1 MKPQAILGTLLAGAI
16 GIPVLTVLLN
26 SVIGDPE
33 YWSAISAVTM
43 AMGATL
49 ATAWVGFLDTYL
61 FVVSRREPVGP
72 GVLVTALVGSAM
84 LFIGFGSTALAS
96 WEEVQAGQAL
106 PIINLFIF
114 LIPLGL
120 IVVAV
125 AFLMALASKNAVRV
139 PPSQ

>member
-43 AMGATL
+43 AVGATL
-49 ATAWVGFLDTYL
+49 ATVWVGFLDTYL
-61 FVVSRREPVGP
+61 FVVSRREPVGT
-72 GVLVTALVGSAM
+72 GVLVTALVGGAM
-84 LFIGFGSTALAS
+84 LLIGFGSTALAS

-120 IVVAV
+120 VVVAV
-125 AFLMALASKNAVRV
+125 AFLMALVSKKR
-139 PPSQ
+139 S

>member
-1 MKPQAILGTLLAGAI
+1 MKPQTILGSLLAGAI
-16 GIPVLTVLLN
+16 GIPALTVLVN
-26 SVIGDPE
+26 FAFSGPE
-33 YWSAISAVTM
+33 YWPVMNSFVM
-43 AMGATL
+43 ALGATL
-49 ATAWVGFLDTYL
+49 ATVWVGFLDSYL
-61 FVVSRREPVGP
+61 FVVSRREPVGA

-84 LFIGFGSTALAS
+84 LFIGFGSTALAA

-125 AFLMALASKNAVRV
+125 AFLMALASKKR
-139 PPSQ
+139 S

>member
-1 MKPQAILGTLLAGAI
+1 MKPQAILGILLAGAI
-16 GIPVLTVLLN
+16 AIPILTVLLN
-26 SVIGDPE
+26 RFVGDPE
-33 YWSAISAVTM
+33 YWSVMDAVVM
-43 AMGATL
+43 AVGATL
-49 ATAWVGFLDTYL
+49 ATVWVGFLDTYL
-61 FVVSRREPVGP
+61 FVVSRREPVGA

-84 LFIGFGSTALAS
+84 LFIGFGSTALAA

-125 AFLMALASKNAVRV
+125 AFLMALASKKR
-139 PPSQ
+139 S

>member
-1 MKPQAILGTLLAGAI
+1 MKPHAILGTLLAGAI

-26 SVIGDPE
+26 FLITDPE
-33 YWSAISAVTM
+33 YWSVMDALVMAVG
-43 AMGATL
+43 AML
-49 ATAWVGFLDTYL
+49 ATVWVGFLDSYL
-61 FVVSRREPVGP
+61 FVVSRREPVGT

-120 IVVAV
+120 IVVAI
-125 AFLMALASKNAVRV
+125 AFLIALTKKEQS
-139 PPSQ
+139 

>member
-1 MKPQAILGTLLAGAI
+1 MKPEAILGSLLAGAI

-26 SVIGDPE
+26 SVIDDPE

-43 AMGATL
+43 AVGATL
-49 ATAWVGFLDTYL
+49 ATVWVGFLDTYL
-61 FVVSRREPVGP
+61 FVVSRREPVGT
-72 GVLVTALVGSAM
+72 GVLVTALVGGAM

-120 IVVAV
+120 VVVAV
-125 AFLMALASKNAVRV
+125 AFLMALASKKR
-139 PPSQ
+139 S

>member
-1 MKPQAILGTLLAGAI
+1 MPMKPEAILGSLLAGAI

-26 SVIGDPE
+26 SVIDDPE

-43 AMGATL
+43 AVGATL
-49 ATAWVGFLDTYL
+49 VTAWIGVLGVYL
-61 FVVSRREPVGP
+61 LVVSRREPVGT
-72 GVLVTALVGSAM
+72 GVLVTALVGGAM
-84 LFIGFGSTALAS
+84 LLIGFGSTALAS

-120 IVVAV
+120 VVVAV
-125 AFLMALASKNAVRV
+125 AFLMALVSKKR
-139 PPSQ
+139 S

>member
-1 MKPQAILGTLLAGAI
+1 MKPQAILGSLLAGAI

-33 YWSAISAVTM
+33 YWSAINAVTM
-43 AMGATL
+43 AVGATL
-49 ATAWVGFLDTYL
+49 ATVWVGFLDTYL
-61 FVVSRREPVGP
+61 FVVSRREPVGT
-72 GVLVTALVGSAM
+72 GVLVTALVGGAM
-84 LFIGFGSTALAS
+84 LLIGFGSTALAS

-120 IVVAV
+120 VVVAV
-125 AFLMALASKNAVRV
+125 AFLMALVSKKR
-139 PPSQ
+139 S

>member
-1 MKPQAILGTLLAGAI
+1 MKPEAILGSLLAGAI

-33 YWSAISAVTM
+33 YWSAINAVTM
-43 AMGATL
+43 AVGATL
-49 ATAWVGFLDTYL
+49 ATVWVGFLDTYL
-61 FVVSRREPVGP
+61 FVVSRREPVGT
-72 GVLVTALVGSAM
+72 GVLVTALVGGAM
-84 LFIGFGSTALAS
+84 LLIGFGSTALAS

-120 IVVAV
+120 VVVAV
-125 AFLMALASKNAVRV
+125 AFLMALVSKKR
-139 PPSQ
+139 S